1 MGAVCHSVQGDSS
14 GTAGNVST
22 LGHTLR
28 WYPDSEW
35 NGTTVSKTGGT
46 VLTLAGHGL
55 SVSPTAVDAATSE
68 GMAAVSDTI
77 KATWYQP
84 IYD

>member
-1 MGAVCHSVQGDSS
+1 M
-14 GTAGNVST
+14 
-22 LGHTLR
+22 R

-77 KATWYQP
+77 KATWY
-84 IYD
+84 